1 MYHLDDK
8 PKERNLHYLT
18 SYHEKLRELLM
29 LEMMYS
35 AVEASNQAQE
45 DIYGYQE
52 YQRLNEG
59 DVYYQTLGFL
69 WACHDYLE
77 GEDQ

>member
-1 MYHLDDK
+1 MYQLDKK
-8 PKERNLHYLT
+8 PKEWNLHYLIA
-18 SYHEKLRELLM
+18 YLDKMRELLM

-59 DVYYQTLGFL
+59 YAYYQTLGFL

-77 GEDQ
+77 GDEE